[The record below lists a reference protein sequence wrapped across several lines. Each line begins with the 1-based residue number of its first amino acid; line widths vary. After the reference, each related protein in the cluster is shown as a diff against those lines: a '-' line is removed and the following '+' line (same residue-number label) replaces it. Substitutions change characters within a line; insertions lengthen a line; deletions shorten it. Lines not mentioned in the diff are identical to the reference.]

1 MTINCKEISHCFIFE
16 VEMKTRAQT
25 KRIEANKTLLKIKSH
40 PAVTTIRKFN
50 GTRRSKIVELRQF
63 TNDLETLGEQKAMLR
78 GANDALT
85 VFRKIKSKNYIM
97 KHEISELLK
106 TQALYCSSHDI
117 RSTIFNR
124 NKQYYANMK
133 SFEKCA
139 YSKGAAM
146 YKKLMFRKLMQSKF
160 LQMEK
165 EDLEEMIY
173 ASRNPAR

>member
-1 MTINCKEISHCFIFE
+1 MNKASHYFRLK
-16 VEMKTRAQT
+16 VDMRTRAQT
-25 KRIEANKTLLKIKSH
+25 KRIEANKTLLKIKNH

-50 GTRRSKIVELRQF
+50 GTRRSKMLKLRQF
-63 TNDLETLGEQKAMLR
+63 TNDLETIGEQQAMLR
-78 GANDALT
+78 GAADAKS
-85 VFRKIKSKNYIM
+85 VFYKIKSKNYIM

-106 TQALYCSSHDI
+106 TQALYCSSRDI

-139 YSKGAAM
+139 YNKGAAM
-146 YKKLMFRKLMQSKF
+146 YKNLMFRKLMQNKF

-165 EDLEEMIY
+165 EDLEEMIF